1 LIKNRNYTTTRHQKN
16 DPNHKG
22 KDRSASIL
30 MLATTMHESNTTPH
44 HQAGQQHTNPNHLEP
59 PPQPSSRQCRL
70 LPVPLTGR
78 RSSGP
83 VVSKPNSVFG
93 DPQPPTK
100 ENRVHVRPVH
110 QTRTHYR
117 RQAIQR
123 IAQVTETPTRPGQHG
138 VVSGPN
144 SVFGAPLP

>member
-1 LIKNRNYTTTRHQKN
+1 LIKNRNYTTTRHQEN
-16 DPNHKG
+16 DPNHTG

-70 LPVPLTGR
+70 LPVPPQGR

-93 DPQPPTK
+93 NPQPSTK

-110 QTRTHYR
+110 QTATHYR

-123 IAQVTETPTRPGQHG
+123 IARSLGDPRNAGRLESR
-138 VVSGPN
+138 
-144 SVFGAPLP
+144 GAP